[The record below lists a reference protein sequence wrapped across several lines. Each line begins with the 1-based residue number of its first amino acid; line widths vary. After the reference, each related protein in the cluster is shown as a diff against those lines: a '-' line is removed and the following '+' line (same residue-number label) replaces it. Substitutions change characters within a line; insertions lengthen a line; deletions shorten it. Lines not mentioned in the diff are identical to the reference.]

1 MLGKKKESKVKKRVL
16 AMLLL
21 FSIVPLCVFGA
32 FSLYETSQKIDELTE
47 CNLKAISK
55 NQIINIQK
63 FAEGR
68 KSAMSAIAS
77 YDLVVDAAQDS
88 LDGKKKDQSGYL
100 DNLLQQ
106 QVNHADYVVSVSV
119 LDRGYH
125 VVGSSE
131 HYELNEISKML
142 ILDDKYHTGEFIMG
156 DVYERETDDGVKRVV
171 PAYIGIYNEE
181 TLVGYVVEELDTTYF
196 DELRLNM
203 KSLSEGTFYLLDGTD
218 TIITAGTKED
228 KTSLRKFVT
237 TTKDR
242 DEFHEKY
249 SAIDHEKHP
258 TGELVYHYGGDK
270 YITYYSDVQYTEWSI
285 RISENLSEQKRDMWS
300 FVLWIV
306 LMFFVLCVGAV
317 VSEIFLTN
325 HILHPIQNAIDM
337 FEQIR
342 QTQDYSLRMPVESQD
357 ELGKMAEGINEL
369 MDYVEEK
376 HEQQKNAQQE
386 LQLQADS
393 DPLTGVMNKRAFEAY
408 AREKA
413 EYAAEHGEQIVFGFL
428 DVDDF
433 KRFNTDYGH
442 QQGDEILCY
451 VAQTLQSLFPGEV
464 GRIGGDEFVFCYV
477 GEISGEQI
485 RADANTVIKR
495 LAEEYQSKTED
506 CHMAITGS
514 LGVVTTKKS
523 TDYIE
528 LVRCADLAMYRAKD
542 QGKNIAVILEV

>member
-542 QGKNIAVILEV
+542 QGKNIAVMLEV

>member
-1 MLGKKKESKVKKRVL
+1 MLGKKKKSKLKKRVL
-16 AMLLL
+16 AMLLF
-21 FSIVPLCVFGA
+21 FSIVPLFVFGA
-32 FSLYETSQKIDELTE
+32 FSIYETSRKIDALTE
-47 CNLKAISK
+47 CNLRAISM
-55 NQIINIQK
+55 NQITNIQK
-63 FAEGR
+63 FAERR
-68 KSAMSAIAS
+68 KNAMSTIAS
-77 YDLVVDAAQDS
+77 YGLVVDAAQDS
-88 LDGKKKDQSGYL
+88 LDGKAKDQSGYL

-131 HYELNEISKML
+131 HYELQEISKML

-156 DVYERETDDGVKRVV
+156 DVYERETDDGAKRVV
-171 PAYIGIYNEE
+171 PAYIGIYNGDA
-181 TLVGYVVEELDTTYF
+181 LVGYVVEELDTAYF
-196 DELRLNM
+196 DVLRLNM
-203 KSLSEGTFYLLDGTD
+203 ESLSAGTFYLLDGTNN
-218 TIITAGTKED
+218 IITAGTKED
-228 KTSLRKFVT
+228 QTSRRKFVS

-242 DEFHEKY
+242 NDFHEKY
-249 SAIDHEKHP
+249 SAIDHEANP
-258 TGELVYHYGGDK
+258 TGEIVYHYGGDK

-285 RISENLSEQKRDMWS
+285 RVSENLSEQKRDMWS

-306 LMFFVLCVGAV
+306 LVFWVLCVGAI
-317 VSEIFLTN
+317 VSEIFITN
-325 HILHPIQNAIDM
+325 HILHPIQNAINM
-337 FEQIR
+337 FERIR

-376 HEQQKNAQQE
+376 HEQEKNAQE
-386 LQLQADS
+386 KLQMQADS

-413 EYAAEHGEQIVFGFL
+413 EYAAEHDEQIVFGFL

-433 KRFNTDYGH
+433 KRFNTEYGH

-485 RADANTVIKR
+485 QTDANTVIKR
-495 LAEEYQSKTED
+495 LAEEYQSTTED
-506 CHMAITGS
+506 CHMAITCS

-523 TDYIE
+523 PDYIE
-528 LVRCADLAMYRAKD
+528 LVRCADLAMYRAKG
-542 QGKNIAVILEV
+542 QGKNSAVILEV

>member
-1 MLGKKKESKVKKRVL
+1 MIGKKKESKLKKRVL

-21 FSIVPLCVFGA
+21 FSIAPLCVFGV

-47 CNLKAISK
+47 CNLKAISE

-63 FAEGR
+63 FAERR
-68 KSAMSAIAS
+68 KSAMSTIAS
-77 YDLVVDAAQDS
+77 YGLVVDAAQDS
-88 LDGKKKDQSGYL
+88 LDGKEKDQRGYL

-119 LDRGYH
+119 MDRDFH

-131 HYELNEISKML
+131 RYELQEISKL
-142 ILDDKYHTGEFIMG
+142 RTLDDKYHTGEFVMG
-156 DVYERETDDGVKRVV
+156 NVYERETDDGVKRVV
-171 PAYIGIYNEE
+171 PAYIGIYNGDI
-181 TLVGYVVEELDTTYF
+181 LVGYVVEELDTTYF
-196 DELRLNM
+196 DDLRLNM
-203 KSLSEGTFYLLDGTD
+203 RSLSEGTFYLLDGRD

-242 DEFHEKY
+242 NEFHEKY

-258 TGELVYHYGGDK
+258 TGEIIYHYGGEK

-306 LMFFVLCVGAV
+306 LVLFVLCVGAI
-317 VSEIFLTN
+317 VSELSLTN
-325 HILHPIQNAIDM
+325 HTSHPIQNAIDM
-337 FEQIR
+337 FERIR
-342 QTQDYSLRMPVESQD
+342 QTQDYSLRMPVESRD
-357 ELGKMAEGINEL
+357 EMGKMAEGINEL

-376 HEQQKNAQQE
+376 HEQQKNAQQA

-413 EYAAEHGEQIVFGFL
+413 EYATEHGEQIVFGFL

-477 GEISGEQI
+477 GEMSGEQV
-485 RADANTVIKR
+485 RTDANMVIER
-495 LAEEYQSKTED
+495 LAEEYQSSIEN

-514 LGVVTTKKS
+514 LGVVTTNL
-523 TDYIE
+523 DYIE
-528 LVRCADLAMYRAKD
+528 LVRCADFAMYRAKD
-542 QGKNIAVILEV
+542 QGKNIAVVLEV